1 VEGRVSPRREGTA
14 VTDAIQRAE
23 RVAERIAS
31 RATRY
36 DAPAEFPQEDLEDLR
51 TEELLGLMVPTAL
64 GGMGAGFEEY
74 VRVAVALARG
84 SGSTA
89 LVFNMH
95 ASVTGG
101 LASVPD
107 EMAVALGAAESFFA
121 TRDRLLRAAAEGSVY
136 GVAISEPEVGSR
148 LSALRTTYEPQED
161 GFRIRGLKS
170 AVSGAGHLDAYLVAA
185 RRAGTKEAVLS
196 YFLVPEGPG
205 LSVKRTWDPLGM
217 RATASNALAI
227 DTLVPGDALLGGV
240 EGLVLPLAHAMPQWL
255 VASYAAVYVGLA
267 LAAVAEAVA
276 YIRGRNVAGKRGGL
290 ARIASVQARVG
301 RAEADALAA
310 RLTLEHAARLVEIQ
324 PGDPETNRWVYRAK
338 LLAGDA
344 AMGAAASLAEAC
356 GLGALQRGSPLERI
370 FRDSRSG
377 SIMPPPS
384 DVSAEYLGAAALGVE
399 DAVGLW

>member
-1 VEGRVSPRREGTA
+1 M
-14 VTDAIQRAE
+14 TDAIQRAE
-23 RVAERIAS
+23 RVAEGIAS
-31 RATRY
+31 RAARY
-36 DAPAEFPQEDLEDLR
+36 DVAAEFPAEDLEDIR
-51 TEELLGLMVPTAL
+51 AEGLLGLMVPAEL

-89 LVFNMH
+89 LIFNMH

-101 LASVPD
+101 LASIPD
-107 EMAVALGAAESFFA
+107 EMARSLGAADSFFA
-121 TRDRLLRAAAEGSVY
+121 GRDRVLRAAAEGSVY

-148 LSALRTTYEPQED
+148 LSALSSTYEPEGD
-161 GFRIRGLKS
+161 GFRIRGRKS

-185 RRAGTKEAVLS
+185 RRPGREEEPVVS
-196 YFLVPEGPG
+196 YFLVPRGPG
-205 LSVKRTWDPLGM
+205 LSVVRTWDPLGM
-217 RATASNALAI
+217 RATASNALTI
-227 DTLVPGDALLGGV
+227 DSHVPADALLGGV
-240 EGLVLPLAHAMPQWL
+240 EGLVLPLANAMPQWL

-267 LAAVAEAVA
+267 LAAVDEAVG
-276 YIRGRNVAGKRGGL
+276 YLGGRTVAGERGGL
-290 ARIASVQARVG
+290 ARLASVRARVG

-310 RLTLEHAARLVEIQ
+310 RLTLEHAARLVELQ

-344 AMGAAASLAEAC
+344 AMGAAASLSEAC

-370 FRDSRSG
+370 FRDARSG

-384 DVSAEYLGAAALGVE
+384 DVSADFLGAVSLGVE
-399 DAVGLW
+399 DEVRPW